1 MQAIFAILAWS
12 FQVLTAGFFPP
23 KDHAGNPFLSSW
35 RTKSQG
41 KSFNCTALL
50 TEVRGDWEMYKNTF
64 NLSGWSGTDNICYR
78 CYASKETSRDC
89 TSSAVWR
96 SQRKTTM
103 DHFADC
109 ITEGRQISALFSA
122 PGLQIDCFVI
132 DWLHACDLG
141 VAQDFLGNLIYFLL
155 DRFPGASKDKRL
167 SSVFRSMQ
175 SFYRRCSVDN
185 RLDTLTMGMLRKTD
199 KKTNKVSA
207 PKLRASA
214 GETWSLIP
222 WSLEIAEALLDKSN
236 TFENTIFQATL
247 QLNACYSLLSR
258 DLWNPQELAIAGQ
271 RFLLLYVSLSDSD
284 PEGMFWR
291 FKPKHHLFQEL
302 CEFDECCPSQNWTYR
317 DEDMGG
323 TVAAISRRRGGE
335 PCLPFGVCLCFFPL
349 ASFYF
354 GLMPHDLSHL
364 RKIQLLQL
372 PEIHCANSCLK
383 HELPQW
389 PVA

>member
-23 KDHAGNPFLSSW
+23 RDHAGNPFLSSW

-41 KSFNCTALL
+41 KSLNCTALL

-109 ITEGRQISALFSA
+109 ITEGKQISALFSA

-141 VAQDFLGNLIYFLL
+141 VAQDFLGNLIYIIYFLL
-155 DRFPGASKDKRL
+155 GRFPGSSKDKRL
-167 SSVFRSMQ
+167 SSVIRSMQ
-175 SFYRRCSVDN
+175 SFYRRSSVDN

-199 KKTNKVSA
+199 KKQTKSQL
-207 PKLRASA
+207 P
-214 GETWSLIP
+214 
-222 WSLEIAEALLDKSN
+222 SLEHLLEKPEALLDKSN

-247 QLNACYSLLSR
+247 QMNACYSLLSR

-271 RFLLLYVSLSDSD
+271 RFLLLYVSLCDSD

-302 CEFDECCPSQNWTYR
+302 CEFDECCP
-317 DEDMGG
+317 
-323 TVAAISRRRGGE
+323 
-335 PCLPFGVCLCFFPL
+335 
-349 ASFYF
+349 
-354 GLMPHDLSHL
+354 
-364 RKIQLLQL
+364 
-372 PEIHCANSCLK
+372 
-383 HELPQW
+383 
-389 PVA
+389 

>member
-35 RTKSQG
+35 RTKNQG
-41 KSFNCTALL
+41 KSLNCTALL

-64 NLSGWSGTDNICYR
+64 NLSGWSGTNNICYR

-175 SFYRRCSVDN
+175 SFYRRNSVDN
-185 RLDTLTMGMLRKTD
+185 RLDTLTIWECPGGPTK
-199 KKTNKVSA
+199 NK
-207 PKLRASA
+207 
-214 GETWSLIP
+214 
-222 WSLEIAEALLDKSN
+222 
-236 TFENTIFQATL
+236 Q
-247 QLNACYSLLSR
+247 
-258 DLWNPQELAIAGQ
+258 
-271 RFLLLYVSLSDSD
+271 SLS
-284 PEGMFWR
+284 
-291 FKPKHHLFQEL
+291 
-302 CEFDECCPSQNWTYR
+302 SQ
-317 DEDMGG
+317 
-323 TVAAISRRRGGE
+323 A
-335 PCLPFGVCLCFFPL
+335 
-349 ASFYF
+349 
-354 GLMPHDLSHL
+354 
-364 RKIQLLQL
+364 
-372 PEIHCANSCLK
+372 
-383 HELPQW
+383 
-389 PVA
+389 

>member
-1 MQAIFAILAWS
+1 VINKKFVAKEKTMQAIFAILAWS

-199 KKTNKVSA
+199 KKQTKSQL
-207 PKLRASA
+207 P
-214 GETWSLIP
+214 
-222 WSLEIAEALLDKSN
+222 SLEHLLEKPGLSYHG
-236 TFENTIFQATL
+236 AWKL
-247 QLNACYSLLSR
+247 QKHCWTSPTHLKTPFSMIECSLLSR
-258 DLWNPQELAIAGQ
+258 DLWNPQELATAGQ
-271 RFLLLYVSLSDSD
+271 RFLLLYVSLSILK
-284 PEGMFWR
+284 GCF
-291 FKPKHHLFQEL
+291 
-302 CEFDECCPSQNWTYR
+302 
-317 DEDMGG
+317 GG
-323 TVAAISRRRGGE
+323 
-335 PCLPFGVCLCFFPL
+335 
-349 ASFYF
+349 
-354 GLMPHDLSHL
+354 
-364 RKIQLLQL
+364 
-372 PEIHCANSCLK
+372 
-383 HELPQW
+383 
-389 PVA
+389 

>member
-199 KKTNKVSA
+199 KKQTKSQL
-207 PKLRASA
+207 P
-214 GETWSLIP
+214 
-222 WSLEIAEALLDKSN
+222 SLEHLLAKPGLSYHGAWKLQKHCW
-236 TFENTIFQATL
+236 TSPTL
-247 QLNACYSLLSR
+247 LKTPFSR
-258 DLWNPQELAIAGQ
+258 
-271 RFLLLYVSLSDSD
+271 
-284 PEGMFWR
+284 
-291 FKPKHHLFQEL
+291 
-302 CEFDECCPSQNWTYR
+302 
-317 DEDMGG
+317 
-323 TVAAISRRRGGE
+323 
-335 PCLPFGVCLCFFPL
+335 
-349 ASFYF
+349 
-354 GLMPHDLSHL
+354 PH
-364 RKIQLLQL
+364 
-372 PEIHCANSCLK
+372 CN
-383 HELPQW
+383 
-389 PVA
+389 

>member
-1 MQAIFAILAWS
+1 VINKKFVAKEKTMQAIFAILAWS

-78 CYASKETSRDC
+78 CYASKGTSRDC

-141 VAQDFLGNLIYFLL
+141 VAQDFLGHLIYFLL

-214 GETWSLIP
+214 GETRSLIP

-349 ASFYF
+349 LHST
-354 GLMPHDLSHL
+354 L
-364 RKIQLLQL
+364 
-372 PEIHCANSCLK
+372 
-383 HELPQW
+383 
-389 PVA
+389 V